1 MQSKAHTWELSVAD
15 VTDQVKGVERTM
27 ARAVTIATTFV
38 GPDAYGLAV
47 DTFARISLAPPMAM
61 LCVVDAQSTPERL
74 FKGDTVA
81 ANILS
86 SGQRDV
92 AMRFMHSRAQPL
104 GDLPWRPGPTG
115 APVLEGTSAHVELE
129 IEKRMP
135 AYGRTIVVAR
145 IVDARFSGLAPLVS
159 LGGRLHDGASL
170 GAAT

>member
-1 MQSKAHTWELSVAD
+1 MQSNAHTWELPVAD
-15 VTDQVKGVERTM
+15 LTDEVKGVERTV

-38 GPDAYGLAV
+38 GEEAYGLAV
-47 DTFARISLAPPMAM
+47 DTFARISLAPPMAL

-74 FKGDTVA
+74 FQGDRLA

-86 SGQRDV
+86 SGQREL
-92 AMRFMHSRAQPL
+92 AMRFMHSSAQPL
-104 GDLPWRPGPTG
+104 GELRWELGPTG
-115 APVLEGTSAHVELE
+115 LPLLEGTSAHVELE

-145 IVDARFSGLAPLVS
+145 VVDARSTGLAPLVS

-170 GAAT
+170 TAAT